1 MLKPGLNLQ
10 LGQTLTMTPQLQQA
24 IRLLQLSTLELQAEI
39 QEALE
44 SNPMLEQVEDDD
56 EGTPAAGEATPD
68 TDAVI
73 EPGQIE
79 TSTPSEE
86 TIPEELTTDSHWD
99 DIYEPTPTPRGVD
112 DRDPLENTSDAGG
125 EGLQDHMLWQLHLS
139 HLTPRD
145 QRIGATLI
153 DTINAD
159 GYLEG
164 ELETIAETI
173 SRGEDEPVG
182 VDEVE
187 AVLHWIQQCDPLGV
201 GARNLQECLDIQLRE
216 LAPDAPSRDAAQ
228 AILAH
233 GMDSLA
239 RRDYRALQRQSGVRD
254 PDELARALDLIRTL
268 NPRPGAQISNAT
280 SEYVV
285 PDVYVRH
292 ETDGWRVDLNP
303 EIAPRIRINDL
314 YAGMVR
320 QVADA
325 RDSAFMR
332 DQLQEARWFLK
343 SLHSRNETLLRVA
356 QAIVERQQGFLEHG
370 EVAMQPLI
378 LRDIAET
385 LEMHESTISRV
396 TTQKYMHT
404 PRGVFEFKYFF
415 SSHVG
420 TSDGGE
426 CSATAIR
433 AMIRELI
440 GNEPPNKPL
449 SDARLAEILSDRGI
463 NVARRT
469 VAKYREAMH
478 LPSSSERR
486 QMAAMPSG
494 TKPKGA

>member
-39 QEALE
+39 QQALE
-44 SNPMLEQVEDDD
+44 SNPMLEQVEDEGEEAPLERPEEGGERVDGDRMQSDTAGDD
-56 EGTPAAGEATPD
+56 
-68 TDAVI
+68 V
-73 EPGQIE
+73 
-79 TSTPSEE
+79 
-86 TIPEELTTDSHWD
+86 IPEELSTDSRWD
-99 DIYEPTPTPRGVD
+99 DIYEPAPSPRGLD
-112 DRDPLENTSDAGG
+112 DRDPLENTSDGED
-125 EGLQDHMLWQLHLS
+125 EGLQDHLLWQLHLS

-145 QRIGATLI
+145 QRIGAALI
-153 DTINAD
+153 DAISPD
-159 GYLEG
+159 GYLDG
-164 ELETIAETI
+164 DLEALAEMI
-173 SRGEDEPVG
+173 SQGEDEPVG

-201 GARNLQECLDIQLRE
+201 GARDLRECLEIQLRH
-216 LAPDAPSRDAAQ
+216 LAPDAPARDAAR
-228 AILAH
+228 AILEN
-233 GMDSLA
+233 GMESLA
-239 RRDYRALQRQSGVRD
+239 KRDYRALQRQTGVRD

-268 NPRPGAQISNAT
+268 NPRPGAQISEST

-292 ETDGWRVDLNP
+292 DRDGWRVDLNP

-320 QVADA
+320 QVSDA

-343 SLHSRNETLLRVA
+343 SLHSRNDTLLRVA

-378 LRDIAET
+378 LRDIAEA

-420 TSDGGE
+420 TADGGE

-440 GNEPPNKPL
+440 GGETPNKPL
-449 SDARLAEILSDRGI
+449 SDAKLAQILSDRGI

-478 LPSSSERR
+478 IPSSSERR
-486 QMAAMPSG
+486 QMASMPSG
-494 TKPKGA
+494 TKQKGA

>member
-39 QEALE
+39 QQALE
-44 SNPMLEQVEDDD
+44 SNPMLEQVEDEGEEAPPERPEEGGELVEGDRMQADTAGDD
-56 EGTPAAGEATPD
+56 
-68 TDAVI
+68 V
-73 EPGQIE
+73 
-79 TSTPSEE
+79 
-86 TIPEELTTDSHWD
+86 IPEELSTDSRWD
-99 DIYEPTPTPRGVD
+99 DIYEPAPSPRGLD
-112 DRDPLENTSDAGG
+112 DRDPLENTSDGED
-125 EGLQDHMLWQLHLS
+125 EGLQDHLLWQLHLS

-145 QRIGATLI
+145 QRIGAALI
-153 DTINAD
+153 DAITPD
-159 GYLEG
+159 GYLDG
-164 ELETIAETI
+164 ELEALAEMI
-173 SRGEDEPVG
+173 SQGEDEPVG

-201 GARNLQECLDIQLRE
+201 GARDLRECLEIQLRH
-216 LAPDAPSRDAAQ
+216 LAPDAPARDAAR
-228 AILAH
+228 AILEN
-233 GMDSLA
+233 GMESLA
-239 RRDYRALQRQSGVRD
+239 KRDYRALQRQSGVRD

-268 NPRPGAQISNAT
+268 NPRPGAQISEPS

-292 ETDGWRVDLNP
+292 DRDGWRVDLNP

-320 QVADA
+320 QVSDA

-343 SLHSRNETLLRVA
+343 SLHSRNDTLLRVA

-378 LRDIAET
+378 LRDIAEA

-420 TSDGGE
+420 TADGGE

-440 GNEPPNKPL
+440 GDETPNKPL
-449 SDARLAEILSDRGI
+449 SDAKLAQILSDRGI

-478 LPSSSERR
+478 IPSSSERR
-486 QMAAMPSG
+486 QMASMPSG
-494 TKPKGA
+494 NKQKGA

>member
-39 QEALE
+39 QQALE
-44 SNPMLEQVEDDD
+44 SNPMLEQVEEGAEGEDTADAAEGDRSSEADLERTAPAD
-56 EGTPAAGEATPD
+56 EVIPD
-68 TDAVI
+68 
-73 EPGQIE
+73 
-79 TSTPSEE
+79 
-86 TIPEELTTDSHWD
+86 ELVTDSRWE
-99 DIYEPTPTPRGVD
+99 DIYEPAPAPRGAD
-112 DRDPLENTSDAGG
+112 DRDPLENTSDDDS
-125 EGLQDHMLWQLHLS
+125 EGLQDHLLWQLHLS

-145 QRIGATLI
+145 QRIGAALI
-153 DTINAD
+153 DTINPD

-164 ELETIAETI
+164 DLETLAETI
-173 SRGEDEPVG
+173 GRGEDEPVG

-201 GARNLQECLDIQLRE
+201 GARDLRECLEIQLRE
-216 LAPDAPSRDAAQ
+216 LAPDAPAYGAAQ
-228 AILAH
+228 AILEH
-233 GMDSLA
+233 GMDCLGK
-239 RRDYRALQRQSGVRD
+239 RDYRTLQRRTGIRD
-254 PDELARALDLIRTL
+254 SDELARALDLIRTL
-268 NPRPGAQISNAT
+268 DPRPGARISAQT
-280 SEYVV
+280 TEYVA

-292 ETDGWRVDLNP
+292 GEDGWRVELNP
-303 EIAPRIRINDL
+303 DIAPRIRINDY

-320 QVADA
+320 QVSSA

-343 SLHSRNETLLRVA
+343 SLHSRNDTLLRVA

-378 LRDIAET
+378 LRDIAEA
-385 LEMHESTISRV
+385 LDMHESTISRV

-449 SDARLAEILSDRGI
+449 SDARLAQILSDRGI

-494 TKPKGA
+494 SKQKGA

>member
-24 IRLLQLSTLELQAEI
+24 IRLLQLSTLELQVEI
-39 QEALE
+39 QQALE
-44 SNPMLEQVEDDD
+44 SNPMLEQVEDEDAD
-56 EGTPAAGEATPD
+56 PNTERLDQEGELVEGDRMEAT
-68 TDAVI
+68 T
-73 EPGQIE
+73 
-79 TSTPSEE
+79 TSDDV
-86 TIPEELTTDSHWD
+86 IPEELTTDSRWD
-99 DIYEPTPTPRGVD
+99 DIYEPPTAPKGLD
-112 DRDPLENTSDAGG
+112 DRDPLENTSDDGG
-125 EGLQDHMLWQLHLS
+125 EGLQDHLLWQLHLS

-145 QRIGATLI
+145 QRIGAALI
-153 DTINAD
+153 DAISPD

-164 ELETIAETI
+164 DLETLAETI
-173 SRGEDEPVG
+173 SRGEEEPVG
-182 VDEVE
+182 VDEIE

-201 GARNLQECLDIQLRE
+201 GARNLRECLEIQLRE
-216 LAPDAPSRDAAQ
+216 LAPDAPAREAAR
-228 AILAH
+228 AILEH
-233 GMDSLA
+233 GMDSLGK
-239 RRDYRALQRQSGVRD
+239 RDYKALQRQSGVRD

-268 NPRPGAQISNAT
+268 NPRPGAQISTAT

-292 ETDGWRVDLNP
+292 TVDGWRVELNP

-320 QVADA
+320 QVSDA

-343 SLHSRNETLLRVA
+343 SLHSRNDTLLRVA
-356 QAIVERQQGFLEHG
+356 EAIVLRQQGFLEHG

-378 LRDIAET
+378 LRDIAEI

-396 TTQKYMHT
+396 TTQKFMHT

-420 TSDGGE
+420 TNDGGE

-440 GNEPPNKPL
+440 GDEPANKPL
-449 SDARLAEILSDRGI
+449 SDARLAQILADRGI

-478 LPSSSERR
+478 IPSSSERR
-486 QMAAMPSG
+486 QMASMPTGS
-494 TKPKGA
+494 K